1 MFDVKQNNLLLKTLI
16 YLLVALMLGFIFT
29 AYFAPDTMIA
39 ITNQVWAMCGW

>member
-1 MFDVKQNNLLLKTLI
+1 MFDVKQNNSLLKTLI

-29 AYFAPDTMIA
+29 SYFAPDTMIA

>member
-1 MFDVKQNNLLLKTLI
+1 MVDVKQNNSLLKTLI
-16 YLLVALMLGFIFT
+16 YLLVALMLGLIFT